1 MRVKM
6 HDHVDTLDKT
16 GVDRKKIRE
25 DVRII
30 YNQLVA
36 FDSNQLKAITNPR
49 I

>member
-1 MRVKM
+1 M

-25 DVRII
+25 DVRDII
-30 YNQLVA
+30 YNQLVL
-36 FDSNQLKAITNPR
+36 SIQIQLKAITNPR

>member
-25 DVRII
+25 DVRDII
-30 YNQLVA
+30 YNQLVL
-36 FDSNQLKAITNPR
+36 SIQIQLSYN
-49 I
+49 

>member
-25 DVRII
+25 DVRDII

-36 FDSNQLKAITNPR
+36 DSNPIKI
-49 I
+49 

>member
-1 MRVKM
+1 M

-25 DVRII
+25 DVRDII
-30 YNQLVA
+30 YNQLVD
-36 FDSNQLKAITNPR
+36 FDQLKAITNPR